1 MSDITPD
8 TPNQTTANII
18 ITKPKKSVIVA
29 FFLTFFFGPLG
40 LLYTSVGGGIFMIIC
55 AIILVPITGGLAAI
69 LIWPSAIIWA
79 ILKVL
84 LSKSEA
90 SA

>member
-18 ITKPKKSVIVA
+18 ITKPEKSVIVA

-40 LLYTSVGGGIFMIIC
+40 LLYASVGGGIFMIIC

-69 LIWPSAIIWA
+69 FIWPSAIIWA